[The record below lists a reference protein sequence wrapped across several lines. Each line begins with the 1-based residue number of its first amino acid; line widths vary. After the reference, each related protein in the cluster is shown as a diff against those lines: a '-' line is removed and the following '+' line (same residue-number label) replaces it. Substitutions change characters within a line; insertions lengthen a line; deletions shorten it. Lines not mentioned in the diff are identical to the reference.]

1 MLTELEDAFRTIK
14 SELELR
20 PIHHQKERR
29 SEAHIFIAV
38 LAYHVL
44 HSIRTKLKTVGLNY
58 RWTTIR
64 KLLSTHARLTTCV
77 KTQSGQTIY
86 IRKCSEPESF
96 HRTIYEALNLDLV
109 PCKAKK
115 WPSQKIRSDHCC
127 FFKDHRL
134 PIERLRHAKA
144 HRG

>member
-115 WPSQKIRSDHCC
+115 WPSQKSVVTIAV
-127 FFKDHRL
+127 L
-134 PIERLRHAKA
+134 
-144 HRG
+144 